1 MTKNIPLVKQR
12 RFWTV
17 IVGLFALASTV
28 VAIGV
33 GARAWILADINSGI
47 VAHAAAFGEGA
58 SVWIITAAV
67 LLLTTVVMGVGTSVV
82 RHLASPGD
90 DAGVTPALP
99 VKETLPTKET
109 LEPKEQIPEAEPV
122 VDTQKDSVLD
132 DNLSDG

>member
-67 LLLTTVVMGVGTSVV
+67 LFLTTVVMGVGTSVV
-82 RHLASPGD
+82 RHLAVQGD
-90 DAGVTPALP
+90 EVEATPTLP
-99 VKETLPTKET
+99 VKQTLPAKEI
-109 LEPKEQIPEAEPV
+109 LEPKEQLPEVKPV
-122 VDTQKDSVLD
+122 VGSQDAPKSGDE
-132 DNLSDG
+132 LSDG